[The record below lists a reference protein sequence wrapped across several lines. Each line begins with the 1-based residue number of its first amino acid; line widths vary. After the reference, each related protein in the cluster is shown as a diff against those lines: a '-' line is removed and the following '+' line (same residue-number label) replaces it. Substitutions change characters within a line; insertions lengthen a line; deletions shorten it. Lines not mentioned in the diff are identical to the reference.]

1 MEKQYDES
9 LGAVHTHTHTHTYA
23 LNKIIRKKNGI
34 TLIALVITIIVLLI
48 LSGITI
54 QSITN
59 KGIISNAKR
68 AELENKRAQISETLQ
83 LRLITEQSNNPF
95 GNSEEIISATRESVI
110 ENIDEI
116 KQLGKDVTVE
126 EISTE
131 ENFEKVDDYFYVV
144 VDDDI
149 YKVEQDG
156 VKFIGKTSEMS
167 PAIRV
172 KAISAKLNSITVQ
185 VATQRNEGGK
195 LEYYIKKDSDED
207 YKLSKT
213 ITDQNYTYD
222 GLEEDTKYSIKIVA
236 VAKNKKTAEVVVEK
250 NTKKP
255 VADLTEANA
264 KFAYSPSGWTN
275 TNVVATASTDVT
287 GYTIQT
293 SLDGKTW
300 TSTSSQTL
308 TSNGKVYARLWDG
321 EDAGGM
327 LTGNVT
333 AIDKVAPVI
342 NTNLNISN
350 VTTKSLTL
358 NITTTDANSG
368 LGKIIWYYKKS
379 TESSYKN
386 IEQVYTQLNGK
397 TAGATTQTTK
407 TYTLDNLS
415 SGTYDVYA
423 EIYDVAGNRTTSTVV
438 NTTLAVIAVN
448 NYNGVYD
455 GSAHTATLSSN
466 IQGTTFKYGTTNGS
480 YTLSSIP
487 TYTNAGTYTIYW
499 QASKGYVIATGSATV
514 KIEKANST
522 ISLSASNGYI
532 TVTSNSDGSVSA
544 TSSNT
549 GIANVPVTGRSIR
562 IVPVTNGGSGTFTVS
577 VVVNESTNYKA
588 SSTATQSVTVS
599 SRLITSSI
607 GWYETNGYWSG
618 YFQLSGSSVAWVK
631 DTSTMWH
638 TTGNIALS
646 SGCYYV
652 IGGSGTA
659 PRAVLW
665 NNTNQSG
672 YYSAFQTND
681 GVTIS
686 FTGTKYL
693 QMPILVSG
701 SSGGTPAGYTSY
713 DVRKITFN

>member
-1 MEKQYDES
+1 MERQ
-9 LGAVHTHTHTHTYA
+9 
-23 LNKIIRKKNGI
+23 RGI
-34 TLIALVITIIVLLI
+34 TILALVITIILLLI

-54 QSITN
+54 QAITN
-59 KGIISNAKR
+59 KGIISNTKR
-68 AELENKRAQISETLQ
+68 AELENKRGQIAETLQ
-83 LRLITEQSNNPF
+83 VRLITEQSNNPF

-110 ENIDEI
+110 KNIDEI
-116 KQLGKDVTVE
+116 KQFGKDVTVE
-126 EISTE
+126 EISKE
-131 ENFEKVDDYFYVV
+131 EDFKQVDDYFYVV

-185 VATQRNEGGK
+185 VDTQRNEGGK
-195 LEYYIKKDSDED
+195 LEYYIKKDSDEN

-213 ITDQNYTYD
+213 TTEQNYTYED
-222 GLEEDTKYSIKIVA
+222 LEEETKYSIKIVA
-236 VAKNKKTAEVVVEK
+236 VAKNKKTAEVVIEK
-250 NTKKP
+250 NTKRP
-255 VADLTEANA
+255 VTDLTTANA
-264 KFAYSPSGWTN
+264 KFIYSPSGWTN
-275 TNVVATASTDVT
+275 TNVVATASTDVK
-287 GYTIQT
+287 GFTIQT
-293 SLDGKTW
+293 SKDGKTW
-300 TSTSSQTL
+300 ASTSSQTL

-386 IEQVYTQLNGK
+386 VEQVYTQLNGK

-423 EIYDVAGNRTTSTVV
+423 EIYDVAGNKTTSTVV

-514 KIEKANST
+514 QIEKANST

-588 SSTATQSVTVS
+588 SSIATQSVTVS

-607 GWYETNGYWSG
+607 GWYTASSYWSG
-618 YFQLSGSSVAWVK
+618 YYYVENSTVK
-631 DTSTMWH
+631 WYFDGDSMWH
-638 TTGNIALS
+638 TTDNITLS
-646 SGCYYV
+646 AGCYYV
-652 IGGSGTA
+652 VGYTGGQ
-659 PRAVLW
+659 PRAILW
-665 NNTNQSG
+665 NNSNHTGLYSG
-672 YYSAFQTND
+672 IQATS
-681 GVTIS
+681 GVTVS

-693 QMPILVSG
+693 QIPILVSG
-701 SSGGTPAGYTSY
+701 ASGGTPAGYTSY

>member
-1 MEKQYDES
+1 MERQ
-9 LGAVHTHTHTHTYA
+9 
-23 LNKIIRKKNGI
+23 RGI
-34 TLIALVITIIVLLI
+34 TILALVITIILLLI

-54 QSITN
+54 QAITN
-59 KGIISNAKR
+59 KGIISNTKR
-68 AELENKRAQISETLQ
+68 AELENKRGQIAETLQ
-83 LRLITEQSNNPF
+83 VRLITEQSNNPF

-110 ENIDEI
+110 KNIDEI
-116 KQLGKDVTVE
+116 KQFGKDVTVE
-126 EISTE
+126 EISKE
-131 ENFEKVDDYFYVV
+131 EDFKQVDDYFYVV

-185 VATQRNEGGK
+185 VDTQRNEGGK

-236 VAKNKKTAEVVVEK
+236 VAKNKKTAEVVIEK
-250 NTKKP
+250 NTKRP
-255 VADLTEANA
+255 VTDLTTANA
-264 KFAYSPSGWTN
+264 KFTYSPSGWTN

-358 NITTTDANSG
+358 NITATDSNSG
-368 LGKIIWYYKKS
+368 LGKIIWCYKKS
-379 TESSYKN
+379 TESAYKN
-386 IEQVYTQLNGK
+386 VEQVYTQLNGK

-631 DTSTMWH
+631 DTYTMWH

-646 SGCYYV
+646 SGGYYV
-652 IGGSGTA
+652 IGGSGGA

>member
-1 MEKQYDES
+1 MKKQ
-9 LGAVHTHTHTHTYA
+9 
-23 LNKIIRKKNGI
+23 KGI
-34 TLIALVITIIVLLI
+34 TLVALVITIILLLI

-59 KGIISNAKR
+59 KGIISNAKL

-144 VDDDI
+144 ADDDI

-358 NITTTDANSG
+358 NITATDSNSG
-368 LGKIIWYYKKS
+368 LGKIIWCYKKS
-379 TESSYKN
+379 TESAYKN
-386 IEQVYTQLNGK
+386 VEQVYTQLNGK
-397 TAGATTQTTK
+397 TAGVTTQTTK

-499 QASKGYVIATGSATV
+499 QASKGYVIAAGSATV

-532 TVTSNSDGSVSA
+532 TVTSNSDGSVRA

-631 DTSTMWH
+631 DTYSMWH

-652 IGGSGTA
+652 IGGSGGA

-672 YYSAFQTND
+672 YYSAFQTNG

-701 SSGGTPAGYTSY
+701 SSGGIPAGYTSY